1 MSSRAA
7 QIFSFMHPRDILNL
21 ARTTKDFRA
30 EPVPLYTIRY
40 LAHHTLRRCTRL
52 RLCRA
57 RRAGIGTLLALMN
70 EPKPRPCH
78 L

>member
-1 MSSRAA
+1 
-7 QIFSFMHPRDILNL
+7 MHRRDILNL

-30 EPVPLYTIRY
+30 GPVPLYTIRY

-57 RRAGIGTLLALMN
+57 RRAGIGTWVALMD
-70 EPKPRPCH
+70 EPKLRPRY